1 MSSSLENVQEL
12 RPFARGK
19 VNYAGTGAV
28 NTVLN
33 LQQIQVEQGYAGGVI
48 GYAGTAS
55 AGGILD
61 TTLGIGDYLPFSIQ
75 DVTVQGEAAGYSV
88 SAKGDYAGGAVGQ
101 GIGGNITNVTVKN
114 LGSVSAQNL
123 AGGFAGSAGTGS
135 LVNSGG
141 LDLLGLNLLKISSLL
156 SLAQGVVLKVDNSS
170 VEGIASGFEVTA
182 AGTNKAGAKDQ
193 FAAGGFLGESGS
205 AEAANCTVRNLKVVH
220 ADLEDGAVGG
230 FCGISKTGGLASLAD
245 QGAGSEVKLP
255 GILSIDHLLSAAAYL
270 IPEYNSCTVSY
281 VSNAGGVQAEAAAAG
296 GFLGDMQSG
305 TVNNSG
311 LEKPYAVY
319 QLESVKGTYYAGGFA
334 GKAYS
339 GGLAESGGLSLLGGI
354 KGLNISISDLLS
366 VVNAYIRLSRRRV
379 SILRQG
385 LPYSQKK
392 QKRQTAILEVQ
403 EG

>member
-1 MSSSLENVQEL
+1 MIQSVTAGSTVTGVSGISAENFAGGFTGSMANSYAVDCSVSGVEQVHAEQEYAGGFTGFASLGTAISLEQYFGSSQNNLLNVIKEGLGTILGGNAEKEAALLSLVGIKPSEILGCTVQGSEKGLQLHASQYAGGIAGRGDGCKILSSSLENVQEL

-114 LGSVSAQNL
+114 LGCVSAKNL

-205 AEAANCTVRNLKVVH
+205 AEAANCTVV
-220 ADLEDGAVGG
+220 
-230 FCGISKTGGLASLAD
+230 I
-245 QGAGSEVKLP
+245 
-255 GILSIDHLLSAAAYL
+255 
-270 IPEYNSCTVSY
+270 
-281 VSNAGGVQAEAAAAG
+281 
-296 GFLGDMQSG
+296 
-305 TVNNSG
+305 
-311 LEKPYAVY
+311 
-319 QLESVKGTYYAGGFA
+319 
-334 GKAYS
+334 
-339 GGLAESGGLSLLGGI
+339 
-354 KGLNISISDLLS
+354 
-366 VVNAYIRLSRRRV
+366 
-379 SILRQG
+379 
-385 LPYSQKK
+385 
-392 QKRQTAILEVQ
+392 
-403 EG
+403 